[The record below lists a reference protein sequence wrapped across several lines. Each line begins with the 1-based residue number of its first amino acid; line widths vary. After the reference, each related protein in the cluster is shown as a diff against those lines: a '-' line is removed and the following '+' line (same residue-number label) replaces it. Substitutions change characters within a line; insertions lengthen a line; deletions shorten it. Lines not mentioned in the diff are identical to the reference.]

1 MNALFEVLTTAGVV
15 IAGLLIRLAV
25 FVGLLALFSL
35 PILAGIYAFR
45 GCLALR
51 DRIRGTVDA
60 GGVHYKPGYRYTE
73 GHTWLVEEVRKVFR
87 FGLDDLAQRIFP
99 DARTIVLPAPGTT
112 LRKGESAAEILAGDR
127 RASIP
132 APFDGVVVDVN
143 LGAVREPAIVNREPY
158 RRGWLLRM
166 RPDDGAAEGRVGREA
181 RRWLGEEN
189 VRLHR
194 FYEAQ
199 LGLAAADGG
208 LPERPFVT
216 LLPADQWKELTR
228 SFLRSA

>member
-35 PILAGIYAFR
+35 PILGGIYAFR
-45 GCLALR
+45 GFLAMR

-60 GGVHYKPGYRYTE
+60 GGVFFKPGYRYTD
-73 GHTWLVEEVRKVFR
+73 GHTWLAEEIHRVFR
-87 FGLDDLAQRIFP
+87 IGLDDLAQRILP
-99 DARTIVLPAPGTT
+99 DARTIVLPAPGTA
-112 LRKGESAAEILAGDR
+112 LHRGDAAVEILAGAH

-132 APFDGVVVDVN
+132 APFDGVVVDIN
-143 LGAVREPAIVNREPY
+143 MDAVREPSLVNREPY

-166 RPDDGAAEGRVGREA
+166 KPDDGADAGHVGHDA

-189 VRLHR
+189 VRLHH
-194 FYEAQ
+194 FFEAK

-208 LPERPFVT
+208 VPDKPFAA
-216 LLPADQWKELTR
+216 LLPADQWKELART
-228 SFLRSA
+228 FLRSA